1 MTVKKIDIKR
11 CFFAALW
18 LCLVSIPIA
27 QSHPHMWIDLKS
39 KIIIEKKSQVSA
51 IYQEWLFDDFFSAS
65 LIEEASQ
72 DPKGLK
78 AGIRG
83 VVEEIL
89 DNLQPHD
96 YFTLVKVDGQQILS
110 NPIESFDVKIR
121 ENRVWLSF
129 SLPIMDQVNITVQKF
144 SYSIFDPTYYIEMLY
159 FENETVT
166 LVGDVAKGCSSKIV
180 QPDPSTEA
188 VSLSRSPS
196 LDKIPDQSIGQI
208 FAESVIIKCQ

>member
-1 MTVKKIDIKR
+1 MTVKKFNRKR
-11 CFFAALW
+11 CLFAALS

-39 KIIIEKKSQVSA
+39 EIIIEEKSQVSA

-72 DPKGLK
+72 DPKGSK
-78 AGIRG
+78 AGIRA
-83 VVEEIL
+83 VVKEIL
-89 DNLQPHD
+89 DNLKPHD
-96 YFTLVKVDGQQILS
+96 YFTLIKIDGQKIS
-110 NPIESFDVKIR
+110 SDPIKSFEVKIL

-129 SLPIMDQVNITVQKF
+129 SLPIMEQVNVTAQNF

-159 FENETVT
+159 FENETVA
-166 LVGDVAKGCSSKIV
+166 LVGDVAKGCSSEIV

-196 LDKIPDQSIGQI
+196 LDKIPDQSVGEL
-208 FAESVIIKCQ
+208 FAENVIIKCQ